1 LAKHAKPASAR
12 LYVLLL
18 ISVLV
23 LALCGGGFVVYK
35 NVIGTTTTT
44 TIAKEKK
51 QVGWT
56 VISSSK
62 RGVMVDYRVI
72 VVPTKNSTTTTSSAT
87 ATATV
92 GADFTVLRMRART
105 TLLRWHSGSQDPPT
119 SIKLPLDMGPHIDWR
134 SEGPAGIIAVFNGGF
149 KKAAKAGGALDD
161 GVTLEPLVRGD
172 MTIAINA
179 LGHWEMGAWES
190 KGFPTKDFKAISYRQ
205 NLLPLVLKGVV
216 APTTTTNPMAW
227 GDPLRHV
234 LAQPRTGLGI
244 DANGNL
250 IYVASM
256 TGVLPSQVGAALVDA
271 GAVTGMELD
280 MNPFWP
286 IMGASATPLHT
297 QSGTFNL
304 QLKGSQ
310 HSAGVFETG
319 WERDFFTVMAEPS
332 TWQCN
337 WQSPGGISK
346 NKITPQPL
354 AAVGTGCKGIVKAAA
369 RKP

>member
-1 LAKHAKPASAR
+1 M
-12 LYVLLL
+12 
-18 ISVLV
+18 
-23 LALCGGGFVVYK
+23 VYK

-369 RKP
+369 KKP

>member
-1 LAKHAKPASAR
+1 
-12 LYVLLL
+12 
-18 ISVLV
+18 
-23 LALCGGGFVVYK
+23 
-35 NVIGTTTTT
+35 
-44 TIAKEKK
+44 
-51 QVGWT
+51 
-56 VISSSK
+56 
-62 RGVMVDYRVI
+62 
-72 VVPTKNSTTTTSSAT
+72 
-87 ATATV
+87 
-92 GADFTVLRMRART
+92 
-105 TLLRWHSGSQDPPT
+105 
-119 SIKLPLDMGPHIDWR
+119 MGPHINWK
-134 SEGPAGIIAVFNGGF
+134 SEGLAGVVAVFNGGF

-346 NKITPQPL
+346 NEITPQPL
-354 AAVGTGCKGIVKAAA
+354 AAVGTGCKGIVKTAAK
-369 RKP
+369 KP

>member
-1 LAKHAKPASAR
+1 MAKDAKPASAR

-18 ISVLV
+18 VSVLV

-35 NVIGTTTTT
+35 NVLSSTTTT

-51 QVGWT
+51 QTGWT

-72 VVPTKNSTTTTSSAT
+72 VVPTTKQATTTSGT
-87 ATATV
+87 AIA
-92 GADFTVLRMRART
+92 GADFSVLRMRART

-119 SIKLPLDMGPHIDWR
+119 SSKLPIDMGPHINWK
-134 SEGPAGIIAVFNGGF
+134 SEGLAGVVAVFNGGF
-149 KKAAKAGGALDD
+149 KKAAKAGGAVGD

-179 LGHWEMGAWES
+179 KGHWEMGVLQS
-190 KGFPTKDFKAISYRQ
+190 KGFPTKGFNAISYRQ
-205 NLLPLVLKGVV
+205 NLLPLVVKGVV
-216 APTTTTNPMAW
+216 APTTATNPMAW
-227 GDPLRHV
+227 GDPLRHF

-244 DANGNL
+244 DAKGNL

-271 GAVTGMELD
+271 GVVSGMELD

-286 IMGASATPLHT
+286 IMGAAATPLHT

-337 WQSPGGISK
+337 WQSPGGISI
-346 NKITPQPL
+346 NKVTPQPL
-354 AAVGTGCKGIVKAAA
+354 TAVGPDCKGMVKKVKK
-369 RKP
+369 KP